1 MIKVCDPLFKKKV
14 KSNDSIKSK
23 NTDQPWYD
31 DDCKSKRKD
40 FYKNLNF
47 YRNDK
52 CEENRISMTAARSR
66 YKCAIRS
73 NKFKYDKMRTSKL
86 ERARF
91 QNAKEYWKML
101 KGLTENS
108 TVKTLSAD
116 VFADYFKA
124 INDPNDV
131 FFQPDDD
138 AFYLMKDML
147 TENFK

>member
-1 MIKVCDPLFKKKV
+1 MSKVCDPLFKKKV
-14 KSNDSIKSK
+14 KSNDSIKNK

-31 DDCKSKRKD
+31 DDCKSKRKY

-52 CEENRISMTAARSR
+52 CEGYRISMTAARSS

-91 QNAKEYWKML
+91 QNTKEYWKML

-108 TVKTLSAD
+108 TVKLFQRMFLLITLKPSMIQTM
-116 VFADYFKA
+116 YFF
-124 INDPNDV
+124 NRTMM
-131 FFQPDDD
+131 Q
-138 AFYLMKDML
+138 FYLTKDMS
-147 TENFK
+147 TQNFK